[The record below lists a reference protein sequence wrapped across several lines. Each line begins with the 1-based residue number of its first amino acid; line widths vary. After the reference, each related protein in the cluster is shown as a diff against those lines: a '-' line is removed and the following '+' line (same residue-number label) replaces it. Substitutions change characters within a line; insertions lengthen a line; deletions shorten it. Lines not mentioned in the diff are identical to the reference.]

1 MNVALP
7 ILLLVFGGLSF
18 WILTEST
25 VKWYVKTACITIF
38 CFFTIVFWTSIHTFL
53 GWPADQE
60 DMPQK
65 VLLHWVIVKEPNKA
79 KEYKGA
85 IYVLLESAEEIKAN
99 KFARFFG
106 YNDDS
111 IKPRLFQLR
120 YSRQMHEKLEG
131 VMSKLK
137 QGQPALGEFKKGE
150 EGKAKMKGKKGEPK
164 NDGDG
169 SESQEQDFEFHEL
182 RPSDFQGKPI
192 D

>member
-53 GWPADQE
+53 GWPANQE

-65 VLLHWVIVKEPNKA
+65 VLLHWVIVKEPNKV

-137 QGQPALGEFKKGE
+137 QGQPALGEFKRGE
-150 EGKAKMKGKKGEPK
+150 EGKAKMKGKKGDPK

-182 RPSDFQGKPI
+182 RPSDFQGKPS